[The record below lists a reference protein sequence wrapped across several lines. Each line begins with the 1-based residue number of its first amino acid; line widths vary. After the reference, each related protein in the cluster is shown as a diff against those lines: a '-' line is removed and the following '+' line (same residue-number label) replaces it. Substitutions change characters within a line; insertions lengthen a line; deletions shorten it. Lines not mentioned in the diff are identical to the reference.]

1 MTNDKG
7 ILIRNVY
14 YMLSYAFSSLRK
26 NNYEDV
32 AKEDFERI
40 EDLFAEI
47 LYKGISAQLKLGLY
61 REYIHKTAELP
72 LLRGKL
78 DINKLGKYKNNTI
91 TNDVIITEERIKHI
105 KEHHPGDYENYS
117 RYIQEIIT

>member
-1 MTNDKG
+1 MTKDKG

-32 AKEDFERI
+32 EKEDFERI

-47 LYKGISAQLKLGLY
+47 LYKGI
-61 REYIHKTAELP
+61 
-72 LLRGKL
+72 
-78 DINKLGKYKNNTI
+78 
-91 TNDVIITEERIKHI
+91 
-105 KEHHPGDYENYS
+105 
-117 RYIQEIIT
+117 